1 MINTKIDIPKLLY
14 EICEDEGVYEKD
26 VDLIE
31 SGLLDSYAFIEL
43 FSKLE
48 DYGINIQ
55 PTRIDR
61 ALLRTVKGIES
72 LINNYLKEKGIS
84 DSLSNYVDESE
95 N

>member
-1 MINTKIDIPKLLY
+1 MKIKIDVEKLLY
-14 EICEDEGVYEKD
+14 EICEDDQVYTKYI
-26 VDLIE
+26 DLIE

-61 ALLRTVKGIES
+61 NKLRTIKGIES
-72 LINNYLKEKGIS
+72 LINEYLTKK
-84 DSLSNYVDESE
+84 
-95 N
+95 

>member
-1 MINTKIDIPKLLY
+1 MIDVNIDIPKLLY
-14 EICEDEGVYEKD
+14 EICEDESVYEKD
-26 VDLIE
+26 IDLID

-61 ALLRTVKGIES
+61 SKLRTVKGIEE
-72 LINNYLKEKGIS
+72 LINTYIKENSK
-84 DSLSNYVDESE
+84 
-95 N
+95 